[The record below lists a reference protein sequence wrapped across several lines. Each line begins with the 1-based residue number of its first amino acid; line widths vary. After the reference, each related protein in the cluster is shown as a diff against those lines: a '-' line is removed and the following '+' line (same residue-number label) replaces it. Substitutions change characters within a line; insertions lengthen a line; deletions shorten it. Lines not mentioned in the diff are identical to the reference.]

1 MPFDWKKFEVFS
13 MKGRREPG
21 LVNCGQRGPKEPR
34 GQVEPTESHQCGRP
48 GNESHAGVLDQS
60 PAPLIPHAQRP
71 AVKVKPELKI
81 LSSRAENE
89 F

>member
-1 MPFDWKKFEVFS
+1 MER
-13 MKGRREPG
+13 RREPG
-21 LVNCGQRGPKEPR
+21 LVDCGRRGPEEPR
-34 GQVEPTESHQCGRP
+34 GQVEPTESHQCGRT

-71 AVKVKPELKI
+71 PVKVKPELKI
-81 LSSRAENE
+81 GSSRAENE